1 MTGTLFYLVGAS
13 GAGKD
18 SLLAGLRQRLAP
30 EHHCYVAHRYIT
42 RAAAAGGENHVA
54 LSEAEFAERLKHG
67 SFAMHWQGNGLSYGI
82 GSEMDLWLEQG
93 INVLVNGSRGWL
105 PQALELYENL
115 VPVWVR
121 VEPGLLR
128 QRLEARG
135 REERAAIEARL
146 ARNAALEQAMP
157 PGTLFVDNSG
167 SLEQGVMQ
175 LLDIVAEQGWRQPL
189 SQV

>member
-18 SLLAGLRQRLAP
+18 SLLVGLRQRLAA
-30 EHHCYVAHRYIT
+30 EHRCYVAHRYIT
-42 RAAAAGGENHVA
+42 RPAAAGGENHIA
-54 LSEAEFAERLKHG
+54 LSEAEFSERLQHG
-67 SFAMHWQGNGLSYGI
+67 SFAMHWHSNGLSYAI
-82 GSEMDLWLEQG
+82 GSEVDLWLERG

-105 PQALELYENL
+105 SEALEQYENL

-121 VEPGLLR
+121 VEPEMLR
-128 QRLEARG
+128 QRLETRG
-135 REERAAIEARL
+135 REDQTAIEARL
-146 ARNAALEQAMP
+146 ARNTELEQAMP

-189 SQV
+189 TQT